1 MHVFKQEFT
10 VSGINIALGKDTHQS
25 STKTPTQLFDSK
37 LAVDGKI
44 KTKCIACG
52 SRCTHTSNERHEWWA
67 VDLGDIYQIT
77 NVVIYG
83 RTDCCGKV

>member
-10 VSGINIALGKDTHQS
+10 VSEINIALGKDTHQS
-25 STKTPTQLFDSK
+25 STKKPTKLFYSK

-44 KTKCIACG
+44 KTKYITSGPKCI
-52 SRCTHTSNERHEWWA
+52 HTNEERQEWWA
-67 VDLGDIYQIT
+67 VDLGEIYQIT

-83 RTDCCGKV
+83 RTDCCGKA

>member
-10 VSGINIALGKDTHQS
+10 VSEINIALGKDTHQS
-25 STKTPTQLFDSK
+25 STKTPTKLFYSK

-44 KTKCIACG
+44 KTKYIASG
-52 SRCTHTSNERHEWWA
+52 PKCTHTNEGRQEWWA